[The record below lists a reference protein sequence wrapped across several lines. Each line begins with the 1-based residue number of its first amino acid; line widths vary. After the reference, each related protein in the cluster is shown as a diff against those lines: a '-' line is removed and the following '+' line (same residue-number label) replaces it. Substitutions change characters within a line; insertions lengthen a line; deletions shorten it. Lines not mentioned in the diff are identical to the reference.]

1 MTPPPPQKN
10 NNNQRFGEI
19 PPRPPASKWGQPQ
32 RLGNGGGGGIKG
44 FGVGVTDGH
53 QRLVALVHH
62 VAVQRRV
69 QQLHGRQGIPYRAG
83 KPLNGGGGGKGGGND
98 PQIRGW
104 IYRFVCVQEEPNYG
118 IFSPYF
124 IPWLGCILQPQEGG
138 SAESPNPTSWRGGGG
153 GPNQPYFRG
162 KTQQIGAFIAKGGFG
177 VGGAVRQPRI
187 SHPIASHHL
196 KSFPY
201 FPPSIHPSPRPH

>member
-1 MTPPPPQKN
+1 M
-10 NNNQRFGEI
+10 
-19 PPRPPASKWGQPQ
+19 
-32 RLGNGGGGGIKG
+32 GGGGGIKG
-44 FGVGVTDGH
+44 FGAGVTDGH
-53 QRLVALVHH
+53 QRLIALVHH

-83 KPLNGGGGGKGGGND
+83 KPLNGGGGVRGGGND

-153 GPNQPYFRG
+153 VPTSRILGEKHNKSEHLLQRG
-162 KTQQIGAFIAKGGFG
+162 DLGWGA
-177 VGGAVRQPRI
+177 Q
-187 SHPIASHHL
+187 
-196 KSFPY
+196 
-201 FPPSIHPSPRPH
+201 